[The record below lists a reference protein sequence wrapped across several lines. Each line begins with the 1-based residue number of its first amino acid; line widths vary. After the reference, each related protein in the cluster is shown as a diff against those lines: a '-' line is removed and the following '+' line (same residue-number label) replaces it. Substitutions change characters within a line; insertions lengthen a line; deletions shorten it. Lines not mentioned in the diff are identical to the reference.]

1 MKAFFIDRYGKQ
13 NGAIGELPE
22 PAVGVHDVLIQVHA
36 ASVNPLDA
44 KLRTGEFKRVLP
56 YALPLVLGNDLAG
69 VVMRVGSAVTHFK
82 PGDEVYA
89 RPPEARI
96 GTFAERIAVNENALA
111 LKPANLSMA
120 EAASLPL
127 AASGVVGYWAIELK
141 QFSWLVASHAL
152 LGIYIAFANFN
163 RFAATDGLG
172 SMLKPRAIS
181 LVVAGGVI
189 AAVTG
194 PLLIRSLKTSSF
206 GPEFAACYAAFTLL
220 ALVSFILNLC
230 IKEVRPAQ
238 PAARQE
244 TNRGQTLGLVLHN
257 KTLAIA
263 ICIAAI
269 GYGIMNLL
277 MIQASMHM
285 SHLHVHF
292 SDISTAIQWHV
303 LAMFAPS
310 FFTGRLIARFGKRR
324 ITALGLVMIAASAL
338 MALMGLELLHFWG
351 SLVLLGVGW
360 NFGFIGATA
369 MVTECYRPAERA
381 KVQALNDFLVF
392 GTVAVASFG
401 SGQLL
406 HTAGWDGINTWLL
419 PIVGV
424 VLLML
429 AMQGRGRGAG
439 APA

>member
-1 MKAFFIDRYGKQ
+1 MTATRLPFRTYLYFLAQSINLTTAVMSVTMAALVGGSLAPEPWLSTVPYGFQ
-13 NGAIGELPE
+13 FLFVMLFTLPASRLMAAIGRKKSFL
-22 PAVGVHDVLIQVHA
+22 L
-36 ASVNPLDA
+36 
-44 KLRTGEFKRVLP
+44 
-56 YALPLVLGNDLAG
+56 
-69 VVMRVGSAVTHFK
+69 
-82 PGDEVYA
+82 
-89 RPPEARI
+89 
-96 GTFAERIAVNENALA
+96 
-111 LKPANLSMA
+111 
-120 EAASLPL
+120 ASLPL

-230 IKEVRPAQ
+230 IKEVQPAR
-238 PAARQE
+238 PAARQK

-310 FFTGRLIARFGKRR
+310 FFTGILIQKFGLKTIA
-324 ITALGLVMIAASAL
+324 ITGILLLLVSSLVNIVGHSYTMLTLSLLILGL
-338 MALMGLELLHFWG
+338 
-351 SLVLLGVGW
+351 GW
-360 NFGFIGATA
+360 NFTYVGGSALL
-369 MVTECYRPAERA
+369 TESLEGKPQFLE
-381 KVQALNDFLVF
+381 VQGLNDLGVSICATLGAFAPAFLF
-392 GTVAVASFG
+392 SF
-401 SGQLL
+401 
-406 HTAGWDGINTWLL
+406 AGWSGTNILSAIICLALL
-419 PIVGV
+419 IMA
-424 VLLML
+424 VLYIQPQK
-429 AMQGRGRGAG
+429 AMKA
-439 APA
+439 

>member
-1 MKAFFIDRYGKQ
+1 MTATRLPFRTYLYFLAQSINLTTAVMSVTMAALVGGSLAPEPWLSTVPYGFQ
-13 NGAIGELPE
+13 FLFVMLFTLPASRLMAAIGRKKSFL
-22 PAVGVHDVLIQVHA
+22 L
-36 ASVNPLDA
+36 
-44 KLRTGEFKRVLP
+44 
-56 YALPLVLGNDLAG
+56 
-69 VVMRVGSAVTHFK
+69 
-82 PGDEVYA
+82 
-89 RPPEARI
+89 
-96 GTFAERIAVNENALA
+96 
-111 LKPANLSMA
+111 
-120 EAASLPL
+120 ASLPL

-230 IKEVRPAQ
+230 IKEVRPAR
-238 PAARQE
+238 PAARQK

-310 FFTGRLIARFGKRR
+310 FFTGILIQKFGLKTIA
-324 ITALGLVMIAASAL
+324 ITGILLLLVSSLVNIVGHSYTMLTLSLLILGL
-338 MALMGLELLHFWG
+338 
-351 SLVLLGVGW
+351 GW
-360 NFGFIGATA
+360 NFTYVGGSALL
-369 MVTECYRPAERA
+369 TESLEGKPQFLE
-381 KVQALNDFLVF
+381 VQGLNDLGVSICATLGAFAPAFLF
-392 GTVAVASFG
+392 SFAGWSGTNILTAIICLALLIVAVLYIRP
-401 SGQLL
+401 QK
-406 HTAGWDGINTWLL
+406 
-419 PIVGV
+419 
-424 VLLML
+424 
-429 AMQGRGRGAG
+429 AMKA
-439 APA
+439 

>member
-1 MKAFFIDRYGKQ
+1 MTATRLPFRTYLYFLAQSINLTTAVMSVTMAALVGGSLAPEPWLSTVPYGFQ
-13 NGAIGELPE
+13 FLFVMLFTLPASRLMAAIGRKKSFL
-22 PAVGVHDVLIQVHA
+22 L
-36 ASVNPLDA
+36 
-44 KLRTGEFKRVLP
+44 
-56 YALPLVLGNDLAG
+56 
-69 VVMRVGSAVTHFK
+69 
-82 PGDEVYA
+82 
-89 RPPEARI
+89 
-96 GTFAERIAVNENALA
+96 
-111 LKPANLSMA
+111 
-120 EAASLPL
+120 ASLPL

-230 IKEVRPAQ
+230 IKEVQPAQ
-238 PAARQE
+238 QAARKK
-244 TNRGQTLGLVLHN
+244 TNRGQALGLVLHN

-310 FFTGRLIARFGKRR
+310 FFTGILIQKFGLKTIA
-324 ITALGLVMIAASAL
+324 ITGILLLLVSSLVNIVGHSYTMLTLSLLILGL
-338 MALMGLELLHFWG
+338 
-351 SLVLLGVGW
+351 GW
-360 NFGFIGATA
+360 NFTYVGGSALL
-369 MVTECYRPAERA
+369 TESLEGKPQFLE
-381 KVQALNDFLVF
+381 VQGLNDLGVSICATLGAFAPAFLF
-392 GTVAVASFG
+392 SF
-401 SGQLL
+401 
-406 HTAGWDGINTWLL
+406 AGWSGTNILSAIICLALL
-419 PIVGV
+419 IMA
-424 VLLML
+424 VLYIRPQK
-429 AMQGRGRGAG
+429 AMKA
-439 APA
+439 

>member
-1 MKAFFIDRYGKQ
+1 MTATRLPFRTYLYFLAQSINLTTAVMSVTMAALVGGSLAPEPWLSTVPYGFQ
-13 NGAIGELPE
+13 FLFVMLFTLPASRLMAAIGRKKSFL
-22 PAVGVHDVLIQVHA
+22 L
-36 ASVNPLDA
+36 
-44 KLRTGEFKRVLP
+44 
-56 YALPLVLGNDLAG
+56 
-69 VVMRVGSAVTHFK
+69 
-82 PGDEVYA
+82 
-89 RPPEARI
+89 
-96 GTFAERIAVNENALA
+96 
-111 LKPANLSMA
+111 
-120 EAASLPL
+120 ASLPL

-230 IKEVRPAQ
+230 IKEVQPAQ
-238 PAARQE
+238 QAARKK
-244 TNRGQTLGLVLHN
+244 TNRGQALGLVLHN
-257 KTLAIA
+257 KTLALA

-310 FFTGRLIARFGKRR
+310 FFTGILIQKFGLKTIA
-324 ITALGLVMIAASAL
+324 ITGILLLLVSSLVNIVGHSYTMLTLSLLILGL
-338 MALMGLELLHFWG
+338 
-351 SLVLLGVGW
+351 GW
-360 NFGFIGATA
+360 NFTYVGGSALL
-369 MVTECYRPAERA
+369 TESLEGNPQFLE
-381 KVQALNDFLVF
+381 VQGLNDLGVSICATLGAFAPAFLF
-392 GTVAVASFG
+392 SFAGWSGTNILTAIICLALLIVAVLYIRP
-401 SGQLL
+401 QK
-406 HTAGWDGINTWLL
+406 
-419 PIVGV
+419 
-424 VLLML
+424 
-429 AMQGRGRGAG
+429 AMKA
-439 APA
+439 

>member
-1 MKAFFIDRYGKQ
+1 MTATHLPFRTYLYFLAQSINLTTAVMSVTMAALVGGSLAPEPWLSTVPYGFQ
-13 NGAIGELPE
+13 FLFVMLFTLPASRLMAAIGRKKSFL
-22 PAVGVHDVLIQVHA
+22 L
-36 ASVNPLDA
+36 
-44 KLRTGEFKRVLP
+44 
-56 YALPLVLGNDLAG
+56 
-69 VVMRVGSAVTHFK
+69 
-82 PGDEVYA
+82 
-89 RPPEARI
+89 
-96 GTFAERIAVNENALA
+96 
-111 LKPANLSMA
+111 
-120 EAASLPL
+120 ASLPL

-230 IKEVRPAQ
+230 IKEVQPAQ
-238 PAARQE
+238 QAARKK
-244 TNRGQTLGLVLHN
+244 TNRGQALGLVLHN

-310 FFTGRLIARFGKRR
+310 FFTGILIQKFGLKTIA
-324 ITALGLVMIAASAL
+324 ITGILLLLVSSLVNIVGHSYTMLTLSLLILGL
-338 MALMGLELLHFWG
+338 
-351 SLVLLGVGW
+351 GW
-360 NFGFIGATA
+360 NFTYVGGSALL
-369 MVTECYRPAERA
+369 TESLEGKPQFLE
-381 KVQALNDFLVF
+381 VQGLNDLGVSICATLGAFAPAFLF
-392 GTVAVASFG
+392 SF
-401 SGQLL
+401 
-406 HTAGWDGINTWLL
+406 AGWSGTNILTAIICLALL
-419 PIVGV
+419 IMT
-424 VLLML
+424 VLYIQPQK
-429 AMQGRGRGAG
+429 AMKA
-439 APA
+439 

>member
-1 MKAFFIDRYGKQ
+1 MTATCLPFRTYLYFLAQSINLTTAVMSVTMAALVGGSLAPEPWLSTVPYGFQ
-13 NGAIGELPE
+13 FLFVMLFTLPASRLMAAIGRKKSFL
-22 PAVGVHDVLIQVHA
+22 L
-36 ASVNPLDA
+36 
-44 KLRTGEFKRVLP
+44 
-56 YALPLVLGNDLAG
+56 
-69 VVMRVGSAVTHFK
+69 
-82 PGDEVYA
+82 
-89 RPPEARI
+89 
-96 GTFAERIAVNENALA
+96 
-111 LKPANLSMA
+111 
-120 EAASLPL
+120 ASLPL

-172 SMLKPRAIS
+172 STLKPRAIS

-230 IKEVRPAQ
+230 IKEVRPAR
-238 PAARQE
+238 PAARQK

-310 FFTGRLIARFGKRR
+310 FFTGILIQKFGLKTIA
-324 ITALGLVMIAASAL
+324 ITGILLLLVSSLVNIVGHSYTMLTLSLLILGL
-338 MALMGLELLHFWG
+338 
-351 SLVLLGVGW
+351 GW
-360 NFGFIGATA
+360 NFTYVGGSALL
-369 MVTECYRPAERA
+369 TESLEGKPQFLE
-381 KVQALNDFLVF
+381 VQGLNDLGVSICATLGAFAPAFLF
-392 GTVAVASFG
+392 SFAGWSGTNILTAIICLALLIVAVLYIRP
-401 SGQLL
+401 QK
-406 HTAGWDGINTWLL
+406 
-419 PIVGV
+419 
-424 VLLML
+424 
-429 AMQGRGRGAG
+429 AMKA
-439 APA
+439 

>member
-1 MKAFFIDRYGKQ
+1 MTATRLPFRTYLYFLAQSINLTTAVMSVTMAALVGGSLAPEPWLSTVPYGFQ
-13 NGAIGELPE
+13 FLSVMLFTLPASRLMAAIGRKKSFL
-22 PAVGVHDVLIQVHA
+22 L
-36 ASVNPLDA
+36 
-44 KLRTGEFKRVLP
+44 
-56 YALPLVLGNDLAG
+56 
-69 VVMRVGSAVTHFK
+69 
-82 PGDEVYA
+82 
-89 RPPEARI
+89 
-96 GTFAERIAVNENALA
+96 
-111 LKPANLSMA
+111 
-120 EAASLPL
+120 ASLPL
-127 AASGVVGYWAIELK
+127 AASGLVGYWAIELK

-220 ALVSFILNLC
+220 ALVSFILNLS
-230 IKEVRPAQ
+230 IKEVRPAR
-238 PAARQE
+238 PAARQK

-310 FFTGRLIARFGKRR
+310 FFTGILIQKFGLKTIA
-324 ITALGLVMIAASAL
+324 ITGILLLLVSSLVNIVGHSYTMLTLSLLILGL
-338 MALMGLELLHFWG
+338 
-351 SLVLLGVGW
+351 GW
-360 NFGFIGATA
+360 NFTYVGGSALL
-369 MVTECYRPAERA
+369 TESLEGKPQFLE
-381 KVQALNDFLVF
+381 VQGLNDLGVSICATLGAFAPAFLF
-392 GTVAVASFG
+392 SFAGWSGTNILTAIICLALLIVAVLYIRP
-401 SGQLL
+401 QK
-406 HTAGWDGINTWLL
+406 
-419 PIVGV
+419 
-424 VLLML
+424 
-429 AMQGRGRGAG
+429 AMKA
-439 APA
+439 

>member
-1 MKAFFIDRYGKQ
+1 MTATRLPFRTYLYFLAQSINLTTAVMSVTMAALVGGSLAPEPWLSTVPYGFQ
-13 NGAIGELPE
+13 FLFVMLFTLPASRLMAAIGRKKSFL
-22 PAVGVHDVLIQVHA
+22 L
-36 ASVNPLDA
+36 
-44 KLRTGEFKRVLP
+44 
-56 YALPLVLGNDLAG
+56 
-69 VVMRVGSAVTHFK
+69 
-82 PGDEVYA
+82 
-89 RPPEARI
+89 
-96 GTFAERIAVNENALA
+96 
-111 LKPANLSMA
+111 
-120 EAASLPL
+120 ASLPL

-230 IKEVRPAQ
+230 IKEVQPAQ
-238 PAARQE
+238 QAARKK
-244 TNRGQTLGLVLHN
+244 TNRGQALGLVLHN

-310 FFTGRLIARFGKRR
+310 FFTGILIQKFGLKTIA
-324 ITALGLVMIAASAL
+324 ITGILLLLVSSLVNIVGHSYTMLTLSLLILGL
-338 MALMGLELLHFWG
+338 
-351 SLVLLGVGW
+351 GW
-360 NFGFIGATA
+360 NFTYVGGSALL
-369 MVTECYRPAERA
+369 TESLEGNPQFLE
-381 KVQALNDFLVF
+381 VQGLNDLGVSICATLGAFAPAFLF
-392 GTVAVASFG
+392 SFAGWSGTNILTAIICLALLIVAVLYIRP
-401 SGQLL
+401 QK
-406 HTAGWDGINTWLL
+406 
-419 PIVGV
+419 
-424 VLLML
+424 
-429 AMQGRGRGAG
+429 AMKA
-439 APA
+439 